1 MYAPNGPHGSSP
13 RSSLAGFLIRPR
25 EYGRVGVWM
34 NVRLACA
41 IFDLCLGVVML
52 SFGRW
57 EAVFPLAAS
66 AVLSTRCVLQ
76 RRALEHRAQ
85 S

>member
-13 RSSLAGFLIRPR
+13 RFFLASFLIRPR
-25 EYGRVGVWM
+25 EYGSAGVWM

-41 IFDLCLGVVML
+41 IFDLCLGVVMF

-66 AVLSTRCVLQ
+66 VVLWTRCVLQ
-76 RRALEHRAQ
+76 RRALQHRAQ